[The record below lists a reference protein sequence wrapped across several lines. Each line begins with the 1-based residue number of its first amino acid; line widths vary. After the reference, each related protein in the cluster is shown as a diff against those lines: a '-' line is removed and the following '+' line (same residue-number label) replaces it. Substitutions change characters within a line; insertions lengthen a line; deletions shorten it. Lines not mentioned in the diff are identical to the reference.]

1 MVSLK
6 YLLLGKLLPSFRK
19 IYKSKKNLTS
29 KVCFS
34 METRYSVP
42 TLMKYDKILYFNKTT
57 LRFQVEVLK
66 VKLALLFLRGTLSF
80 KEKLIGWQA

>member
-1 MVSLK
+1 
-6 YLLLGKLLPSFRK
+6 
-19 IYKSKKNLTS
+19 
-29 KVCFS
+29 

-66 VKLALLFLRGTLSF
+66 VKLALFLRGTLSF
-80 KEKLIGWQA
+80 KEKLIGW